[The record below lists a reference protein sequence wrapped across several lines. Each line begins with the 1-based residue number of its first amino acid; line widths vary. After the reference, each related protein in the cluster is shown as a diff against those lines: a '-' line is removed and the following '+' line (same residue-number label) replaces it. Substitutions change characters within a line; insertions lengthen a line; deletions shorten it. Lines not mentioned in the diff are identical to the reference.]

1 MNALPLVSADWLA
14 VRARADDAARST
26 RLAAAAAS
34 LIGPGPLVVHDL
46 GSGTAAMMRWLAPR
60 LPGPQAWV
68 LHDADPAILRH
79 VDARSAHDGCG
90 LPVTVRTRV
99 EQLAE
104 LPVRAFAG
112 ASLVTAS
119 ALFDVV
125 THEEARAVVDACLA
139 SGVPALFSLT
149 VVGRVRLSPHDAADA
164 AIGAAFDDHQRR
176 VVDGRRLLGPDG
188 AETVRNLFAASGW
201 HVRTERAPW
210 RLGADSE
217 QLIAEW
223 LDGWIG
229 AAVEQRPELLPRA
242 TDYRARRDAEIAS
255 GRLRVTVQHQDVLAW
270 PR

>member
-1 MNALPLVSADWLA
+1 MNTLPLVSADWLA
-14 VRARADDAARST
+14 LRARADDAARSP
-26 RLAAAAAS
+26 RLAAAAAR

-46 GSGTAAMMRWLAPR
+46 GSGTGAMMRWLAPQ

-68 LHDADPAILRH
+68 LHDADPTILRH
-79 VDARSAHDGCG
+79 VDARSALDGFG
-90 LPVTVRTRV
+90 FPITVRTRF

-125 THEEARAVVDACLA
+125 THDEARAVVDACVA

-149 VVGRVRLSPHDAADA
+149 VVGRVRLSPHDAADT

-188 AETVRNLFAASGW
+188 GETIRSLFTAAGW
-201 HVRTERAPW
+201 RVRTAQTPW
-210 RLGADSE
+210 RLGADSG
-217 QLIAEW
+217 QLITEW
-223 LDGWIG
+223 LDGWLG
-229 AAVEQRPELLPRA
+229 AAVEQRPELLSRL
-242 TDYRARRDAEIAS
+242 TDYRVRRDAEIA
-255 GRLRVTVQHQDVLAW
+255 RDKLRVTVQHQDVLAW

>member
-1 MNALPLVSADWLA
+1 MNTLPLVSADWLA
-14 VRARADDAARST
+14 VRARADDAARSS
-26 RLAAAAAS
+26 RLAATVAR

-46 GSGTAAMMRWLAPR
+46 GSGTGAMMRWLAPQ

-79 VDARSAHDGCG
+79 VDARSALDGFG
-90 LPVTVRTRV
+90 LPITVRTRV

-112 ASLVTAS
+112 ASLVTTS
-119 ALFDVV
+119 ALLDVV
-125 THEEARAVVDACLA
+125 TRDEARAVVGACVA

-149 VVGRVRLSPHDAADA
+149 VIGRVRLSPHDAADA

-176 VVDGRRLLGPDG
+176 VVDGRRLLGPEG
-188 AETVRNLFAASGW
+188 AGTVRSLFAGSGW
-201 HVRTERAPW
+201 HVRTERTPW
-210 RLGADSE
+210 RLGSDSG

-229 AAVEQRPELLPRA
+229 AAVEQRPELRARA
-242 TDYRARRDAEIAS
+242 TDYRVRRDAEIAR
-255 GRLRVTVQHQDVLAW
+255 GKLRVTVHHEDVLAW

>member
-1 MNALPLVSADWLA
+1 MNTIPLVSADWLA
-14 VRARADDAARST
+14 VRARADDAARSS
-26 RLAAAAAS
+26 RLAEAAAR

-46 GSGTAAMMRWLAPR
+46 GSGTGAMMRWLAPQ

-79 VDARSAHDGCG
+79 VDARSALDGFG

-104 LPVRAFAG
+104 LPVRAFDG

-125 THEEARAVVDACLA
+125 TLDEARAVVDACVA

-164 AIGAAFDDHQRR
+164 EIGAAFDDHQRR

-188 AETVRNLFAASGW
+188 AETVRSLFSAGGW
-201 HVRTERAPW
+201 RVRTERTPW
-210 RLGADSE
+210 RLGSDSGP
-217 QLIAEW
+217 LIAEW

-229 AAVEQRPELLPRA
+229 AAGEQRSELLPGA
-242 TDYRARRDAEIAS
+242 TDYRARRDAQIAR